1 MNKQQT
7 QDHPFVSL
15 AFNILIPVLVLQRL
29 SAKLG
34 ATNALILALV
44 FPLGYGLYD
53 YFKNHNKNWISVL
66 GFINTLFTGGFALL
80 KLSGIWFAVKEA
92 AFPLLI
98 GIAVL
103 LSNLFNAPAM
113 RKLFFNRTLFNLDLI
128 DQKIAE
134 NSNSLALLKLFKKST
149 YLLATSFFL
158 SATLNFLL
166 AVSVF
171 ADLPLDVSE
180 DQKTI
185 LLNDQIA
192 QMTWLSFIVI
202 VLPLM
207 LFMGFIFWHLLK
219 NLKKLTGLNTDQI
232 LIIK

>member
-15 AFNILIPVLVLQRL
+15 AFSILIPVLVLQRL
-29 SAKLG
+29 STKLG
-34 ATNALILALV
+34 ATHALILALV

-53 YFKNHNKNWISVL
+53 YFKNHNKNWISIL
-66 GFINTLFTGGFALL
+66 GFVNTLFTGGFALL

-103 LSNLFNAPAM
+103 MSNAFNAPAM
-113 RKLFFNRTLFNLDLI
+113 KKLFYNKTLFNIDLVEK
-128 DQKIAE
+128 KIAE
-134 NSNSLALLKLFKKST
+134 SSNQHALHLLFKKST
-149 YLLATSFFL
+149 YFLAASFFL
-158 SATLNFLL
+158 SASLNFIL

-171 ADLPLDVSE
+171 ADLPNDVSD

-207 LFMGFIFWHLLK
+207 IFMGFIFWHLIK
-219 NLKKLTGLNTDQI
+219 NLRQLTNLTTDQF